1 MAAKTKT
8 NYLTKKMRNEIALK
22 KHLKWLKSI
31 GVKLD
36 NQGRVINEFKGYPF
50 PDYKVRPSIPCSN
63 NIIAGG
69 TKRQVLKPKLPA
81 GKTISIAYNKGNYQ
95 VVDIADITT
104 MGRKV

>member
-1 MAAKTKT
+1 MAKTKK
-8 NYLTKKMRNEIALK
+8 NYLTREMRNEIARE
-22 KHLKWLKSI
+22 KHKKWLKSI

-36 NQGRVINEFKGYPF
+36 SKGNVINNFQGYPF
-50 PDYKVRPSIPCSN
+50 PDYSVRPSIPCSN
-63 NIIAGG
+63 NIIAGA
-69 TKRQVLKPKLPA
+69 TKREVLKPKLPA

>member
-1 MAAKTKT
+1 MAKTKAT
-8 NYLTKKMRNEIALK
+8 YLTKDMRNQIART

-36 NQGRVINEFKGYPF
+36 SQGRVINEFKGYPF
-50 PDYKVRPSIPCSN
+50 PDYSVRPSIPCSN
-63 NIIAGG
+63 NIIAGAM
-69 TKRQVLKPKLPA
+69 KREVLKPKLPA

-95 VVDIADITT
+95 VVDIADIKT